1 MNWQKNKIMMKIA
14 CSILFSLIYITT
26 NSQILVVRN
35 ALTHEPLDLVLF
47 YTNNPNIQHTTNS
60 KGEIDISVFA
70 KCKNIFTYINNYKSE
85 SYDYLDLKNKTEIL
99 LEPINIDIDEI
110 IVSANRFNQI
120 SSEVPIKIE
129 TINPKQ
135 IFLHNPQTAAD
146 LLNITGGVFVQKS
159 QQGGGSPM
167 IRGFA
172 ANRLLYSVDGVRMN
186 TAIFRSG
193 NIQNVISLDPFA
205 MENVEVLFGPGSVIY
220 GSDAIGGVMS
230 FQTLVAE
237 LSASKE
243 TFVTGKAV
251 ARHSTANNE
260 QTFHFDINVGW
271 KKFAMLTSI
280 SSNNYGH
287 LKMGTNGHDEY
298 LCNYY
303 ITRQNNKDIVN
314 TNPNPL
320 VQQPTGYSQINIM
333 QKLRFK
339 PNTKWNLSYG
349 VHYSETSEYG
359 RYDRHIKYKNNFP
372 TYAEWNYGPQKWLM
386 NNINVKH
393 NNTTFL
399 YDRLNMRIAQQYF
412 EESRITRKIN
422 SNNRRIREEKVD
434 AYSVNLDFSKS
445 LSENNTIFYG
455 AEYVLNNVN
464 SEGTQ
469 VNIENNKQTPIASR
483 YPKSIWQSYGVY
495 LTNKYLISEILTM
508 QTGIRYSGYILN
520 SDFKSDFY
528 SFPFSEAKI
537 NDSKITGSAGFVLNT
552 ESKWLISLNLSTG
565 FRSPNVDDIGKIFD
579 SEPGF
584 LVVPN
589 PNLKA
594 EYAYNADLSVTKVF
608 ADFIKINCS
617 AFYSFLDNALVRR
630 DFTFNGVDS
639 LIYDGELSRVQAIQ
653 NAAKANVYG
662 FQAKIELKLPENFSI
677 KSNLNYQKGYEELD
691 DGSISPARHTA
702 PFFSITG
709 LSYKANKLSV
719 NLNVIFN
726 GRVSYNDL
734 PESMKNKN
742 FMFAKDINGNPYS
755 PQWYTLNLRA
765 TYRLTDI
772 FSIFVGLENITNQRY
787 RPYSSG
793 IASAGR
799 NMIFSLKA
807 KF

>member
-1 MNWQKNKIMMKIA
+1 MKIV
-14 CSILFSLIYITT
+14 CSILFSLIYIAS
-26 NSQILVVRN
+26 NAQILAVKN
-35 ALTHEPLDLVLF
+35 AITHEPLDLVLF
-47 YTNNPNIQHTTNS
+47 YSNSPKIQLTTNS
-60 KGEIDISVFA
+60 KGEIDISPFN
-70 KCKNIFTYINNYKSE
+70 KCDNIFIYLNNYKTTT
-85 SYDYLDLKNKTEIL
+85 YRYTDLKNNAEIL

-129 TINPKQ
+129 TIDTKQ
-135 IFLHNPQTAAD
+135 IFLNNPQTAAD
-146 LLNITGGVFVQKS
+146 LLNVTGGVFVQKS

-172 ANRLLYSVDGVRMN
+172 TNRLLYSVDGVRMN

-193 NIQNVISLDPFA
+193 NIHNVISLDPFA
-205 MENVEVLFGPGSVIY
+205 MEKLEVLFGPSSVIY

-237 LSASKE
+237 LSASKK

-251 ARHSTANNE
+251 ARHSTTNNE

-287 LKMGTNGHDEY
+287 LKMGTNGPDEY

-303 ITRQNNKDIVN
+303 ITRQNNTDIIN

-320 VQQPTGYSQINIM
+320 LQRPTAYSQMNIM

-339 PNTKWNLSYG
+339 PNPKLDLSYG
-349 VHYSETSEYG
+349 FHYSETSEYG
-359 RYDRHIKYKNNFP
+359 RYDRHIKYKNNLP

-386 NNINVKH
+386 NAINLKH
-393 NNTTFL
+393 NSTTFL
-399 YDRLNMRIAQQYF
+399 YDRINMKIAQQFF

-422 SNNRRIREEKVD
+422 SNNRKIRIENVD
-434 AYSVNLDFSKS
+434 AYSVNIDFSKS
-445 LSENNTIFYG
+445 LSANNTIFYG
-455 AEYVLNNVN
+455 VEYVLNNVN
-464 SEGTQ
+464 SEGTKL
-469 VNIENNKQTPIASR
+469 NIISEEKTPTSSR

-495 LTNKYLISEILTM
+495 LTNKYLISKILTL

-528 SFPFSEAKI
+528 SFPFSEAKV
-537 NDSKITGSAGFVLNT
+537 NDSKITGSAGLVLNT

-579 SEPGF
+579 SEPGW

-589 PNLKA
+589 PDLQA
-594 EYAYNADLSVTKVF
+594 EYAYNADISITKVF

-617 AFYSFLDNALVRR
+617 AFYTLLDNALVRR

-662 FQAKIELKLPENFSI
+662 INAKIDIKLSKNFSI
-677 KSNLNYQKGYEELD
+677 QSNLNYQKGNEELD

-702 PFFSITG
+702 PFFGVTG
-709 LSYKANKLSV
+709 LSYKENKIDLKLYV
-719 NLNVIFN
+719 VYN
-726 GRVSYNDL
+726 GKVGYNNL
-734 PESMKNKN
+734 PESMKNKD
-742 FMFAKDINGNPYS
+742 FIFTKDINGNPYS
-755 PQWYTLNLRA
+755 PEWCTLNFKVSYKLS
-765 TYRLTDI
+765 DV
-772 FSIFVGLENITNQRY
+772 FSVFAGLENITNQRY

-799 NMIFSLKA
+799 NMIFSLRA